1 MLVLSKK
8 EACCTLAGVSLYQS
22 REQRASQSM
31 DDSPLLFSPC
41 IFFKVDSEF
50 EEVATQLLKR
60 THAMLNKYRSLLLE
74 DAMVNMCFPA
84 WLPAQLSQPQGTEK
98 ERPRTSHPGHS
109 L

>member
-1 MLVLSKK
+1 M
-8 EACCTLAGVSLYQS
+8 SLYPS
-22 REQRASQSM
+22 RERGPASLRM
-31 DDSPLLFSPC
+31 ILPYCFLPAF
-41 IFFKVDSEF
+41 FFKVDSEF